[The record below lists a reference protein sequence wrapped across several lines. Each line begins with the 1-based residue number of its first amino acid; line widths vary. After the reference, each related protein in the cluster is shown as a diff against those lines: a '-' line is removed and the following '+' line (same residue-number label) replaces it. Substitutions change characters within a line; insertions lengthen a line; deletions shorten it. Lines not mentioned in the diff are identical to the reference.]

1 MHTEKT
7 GRQESIRNF
16 SYDKFTKTTCN
27 AISVIVKVILYKQNK
42 YYVFHKI
49 LDEKLYS

>member
-1 MHTEKT
+1 MT
-7 GRQESIRNF
+7 Q
-16 SYDKFTKTTCN
+16 FTKTTYN